1 MPGARHRPSRP
12 VSDVPDLRSPAE
24 CSADAILRP
33 GSDARLTE
41 MKPWQPPALILGVIA
56 AAVAGF
62 ALGGPGTGI
71 SILGLSMV
79 GLVVT
84 LILRVPGEPI
94 GRSPH
99 PEAARR
105 ILIVALVPVEEPATI
120 EKVVDQIDL
129 GGLREEAEIRLLAPA
144 RSTFLERWA
153 TDLRR
158 ARERAARDLVISVAS
173 MELAGL
179 SAGARTGDEDVFKAI
194 EDELAGFDATEVYLV
209 AREGQIPR
217 RTLDE
222 LQTRLQPGLGV
233 VEVRP
238 APGPNAD
245 LG

>member
-1 MPGARHRPSRP
+1 
-12 VSDVPDLRSPAE
+12 
-24 CSADAILRP
+24 
-33 GSDARLTE
+33 
-41 MKPWQPPALILGVIA
+41 MKPWQPPVVILGVIA

-84 LILRVPGEPI
+84 LILRVPSEPI
-94 GRSPH
+94 GRSHH
-99 PEAARR
+99 PESARR
-105 ILIVALVPVEEPATI
+105 ILIVALVPVEDPATI
-120 EKVVDQIDL
+120 EKVADHIDL
-129 GGLREEAEIRLLAPA
+129 GGLREEAEIRVLAPA

-153 TDLRR
+153 TDLER

-179 SAGARTGDEDVFKAI
+179 SAGARVGDEDLTRAV
-194 EDELAGFDATEVYLV
+194 EDALAGFDATEVYLV
-209 AREGQIPR
+209 ATKGQIPPK
-217 RTLDE
+217 TLDE
-222 LQTRLQPGLGV
+222 LETRLRPGLEV

-238 APGPNAD
+238 AKGRNPD